1 MYSDEE
7 GEYRMMQQHQRNR
20 GGLGTP
26 LSAEYEELHWPP
38 WFNPAI
44 LPQYDGESD
53 PRDFLLKYEAAVEAT
68 GWGPACKVK
77 AFIISLKGLV
87 QH

>member
-7 GEYRMMQQHQRNR
+7 GEYRMMQQHQWNL

-26 LSAEYEELHWPP
+26 LSAEFEELHWPP

-53 PRDFLLKYEAAVEAT
+53 PRDFLLKYEAAVEAI
-68 GWGPACKVK
+68 GGGPACKVK